1 MKNQT
6 LVIFLLLGTFLSL
19 SAQENNALLAG
30 ENLKYRIHLGFINAA
45 EATIKSSS
53 ATSTI
58 GDQTTRKV
66 EIEGKTTGVLE
77 LFSPLRDYWSA
88 QIDTETLLPLKTE
101 MRKREGRYRKEETV
115 LYQMDKGFAKITS
128 PQNKPVSST
137 LAGPKELL
145 DLISAYYFLRSKPVA
160 DKKPGSRWSA
170 QVLVDSKIYELVLVV
185 RSRETIETEAGS
197 KSSIKTNILL
207 PKNNLFKE
215 EDAIRLWISD
225 DEYQVPLKVQVNLK
239 IGFLTID
246 LVDYS
251 IQGKKIYFP
260 KASL

>member
-6 LVIFLLLGTFLSL
+6 LVIFLFLCSFLSL
-19 SAQENNALLAG
+19 TAQENNALIAG
-30 ENLKYRIHLGFINAA
+30 EYLKYRIHLGIINAA
-45 EATIKSSS
+45 EATIKSSPN
-53 ATSTI
+53 TSYI
-58 GDQTTRKV
+58 GEQTVRKV

-88 QIDTETLLPLKTE
+88 QIDTQSLLPIKTE
-101 MRKREGRYRKEETV
+101 MRKKEGRYRKEETV

-128 PQNKPVSST
+128 PQNKPVVSSI
-137 LAGPKELL
+137 AGPKDLL
-145 DLISAYYFLRSKPVA
+145 DLISAYYFLRSKPVSE
-160 DKKPGSRWSA
+160 KKAGSRWSA

-185 RSRETIETEAGS
+185 RSKDQIETEAG
-197 KSSIKTNILL
+197 KMSSIKSNILL

-225 DEYQVPLKVQVNLK
+225 DDYQVPLKVQVNLK

-246 LVDYS
+246 LIDYR
-251 IQGKKIYFP
+251 IQGKPIYFP

>member
-6 LVIFLLLGTFLSL
+6 LVIFLYLCSFLSL
-19 SAQENNALLAG
+19 YGQENNALIAG

-45 EATIKSSS
+45 EATIKSS
-53 ATSTI
+53 ANTSNW
-58 GDQTTRKV
+58 GDKKVRKV

-88 QIDTETLLPLKTE
+88 NIDTETLLPIKTE

-115 LYQMDKGFAKITS
+115 LYQMDKGFARITS
-128 PQNKPVSST
+128 PQNKPVTST
-137 LAGPKELL
+137 MAGPKDLL
-145 DLISAYYFLRSKPVA
+145 DLISAYYFLRSKPVS

-185 RSRETIETEAGS
+185 KAKETIETEAG
-197 KSSIKTNILL
+197 KKASIKTNILL

-225 DEYQVPLKVQVNLK
+225 DDYQVPLKVQVNLK

-246 LVDYS
+246 LVDYT
-251 IQGKKIYFP
+251 IAGKKIYFP

>member
-6 LVIFLLLGTFLSL
+6 LVIFLFLCTFWSL
-19 SAQENNALLAG
+19 FAQENKALIAG
-30 ENLKYRIHLGFINAA
+30 ENLQYRIHLGFINAA
-45 EATIKSSS
+45 EATIKSSPEI
-53 ATSTI
+53 STI
-58 GDQTTRKV
+58 GDQTVRKV

-88 QIDTETLLPLKTE
+88 QLDTESLFPLKTE
-101 MRKREGRYRKEETV
+101 MRKREGRYRKQETV

-128 PQNKPVSST
+128 PQNKPVTST
-137 LAGPKELL
+137 ISGPKDLL
-145 DLISAYYFLRSKPVA
+145 DLISAYYFLRSKPVS

-185 RSRETIETEAGS
+185 RAKETIETESGKRA
-197 KSSIKTNILL
+197 SIKTNILL

-225 DEYQVPLKVQVNLK
+225 DAYQVPLKVQVNLK

-246 LVDYS
+246 LIDYT
-251 IQGKKIYFP
+251 ILGKKIYFP

>member
-1 MKNQT
+1 
-6 LVIFLLLGTFLSL
+6 LRLF
-19 SAQENNALLAG
+19 AQENNALIAG

-45 EATIKSSS
+45 EATIKSSPN
-53 ATSTI
+53 TSTI
-58 GDQTTRKV
+58 DDQTVRKV
-66 EIEGKTTGVLE
+66 EIEGKTTGVFE
-77 LFSPLRDYWSA
+77 LFSPLKDYWSA
-88 QIDTETLLPLKTE
+88 QIDIKSLLPIKTE

-128 PQNKPVSST
+128 PQNKPVSSII
-137 LAGPKELL
+137 AGPKDLL
-145 DLISAYYFLRSKPVA
+145 DLISAYYFLRSKPVS

-185 RSRETIETEAGS
+185 RAKEVIETETG
-197 KSSIKTNILL
+197 KRTSIKTNILL

-260 KASL
+260 RASL

>member
-1 MKNQT
+1 MKNKT
-6 LVIFLLLGTFLSL
+6 LVIFLFLCTFWSL
-19 SAQENNALLAG
+19 FAQENKALIAG
-30 ENLKYRIHLGFINAA
+30 ENLQYRIHLGFINAA
-45 EATIKSSS
+45 EATIKSSPEI
-53 ATSTI
+53 STI
-58 GDQTTRKV
+58 GHQTVRKV

-88 QIDTETLLPLKTE
+88 QLDTESLFPLKTE
-101 MRKREGRYRKEETV
+101 MRKREGRYRKQETV

-128 PQNKPVSST
+128 PQNKPVTST
-137 LAGPKELL
+137 ISGPKDLL
-145 DLISAYYFLRSKPVA
+145 DLISAYYFLRSKPVS

-185 RSRETIETEAGS
+185 RAKETIETESGKRA
-197 KSSIKTNILL
+197 SIKTNILL

-225 DEYQVPLKVQVNLK
+225 DAYQVPLKVQVNLK

-246 LVDYS
+246 LIDYT
-251 IQGKKIYFP
+251 ILGKKIYFP

>member
-6 LVIFLLLGTFLSL
+6 LVIFLFLCTFWSL
-19 SAQENNALLAG
+19 SAQENKALIAG
-30 ENLKYRIHLGFINAA
+30 ENLQYRIHLGFINAA
-45 EATIKSSS
+45 EATIKSSPEI
-53 ATSTI
+53 STI
-58 GDQTTRKV
+58 GHQTVRKV

-77 LFSPLRDYWSA
+77 LLSPLRDYWSA
-88 QIDTETLLPLKTE
+88 QLDTESLFPLKTE
-101 MRKREGRYRKEETV
+101 MRKREGRYRKQETV

-128 PQNKPVSST
+128 PQNKPVTST
-137 LAGPKELL
+137 ISGPKDLL
-145 DLISAYYFLRSKPVA
+145 DLISAYYFLRSKPVS

-185 RSRETIETEAGS
+185 RAKETIETESGKRA
-197 KSSIKTNILL
+197 SIKTNILL

-225 DEYQVPLKVQVNLK
+225 DAYQVPLKVQVNLK

-246 LVDYS
+246 LIDYT
-251 IQGKKIYFP
+251 ILGKKIYFP

>member
-6 LVIFLLLGTFLSL
+6 LVIFLFLSSAL
-19 SAQENNALLAG
+19 RLFAQENSTLLAG

-53 ATSTI
+53 GTTI
-58 GDQTTRKV
+58 NGDQKLRKV

-88 QIDTETLLPLKTE
+88 QIDTETLLPVKTE

-115 LYQMDKGFAKITS
+115 VYQMDKGYARITS
-128 PQNKPVSST
+128 PQNKPITTT
-137 LAGPKELL
+137 LSGPKDLL
-145 DLISAYYFLRSKPVA
+145 DLISAYYFIRNKPVTE
-160 DKKPGSRWSA
+160 KKPGSRWSA
-170 QVLVDSKIYELVLVV
+170 QVLVDSKIYDLVLVV
-185 RSRETIETEAGS
+185 KSKEVIETNAGK

-246 LVDYS
+246 LIDYS
-251 IQGKKIYFP
+251 IQGKRIYFP
-260 KASL
+260 SATL

>member
-6 LVIFLLLGTFLSL
+6 LVIFLFLCTFWSL
-19 SAQENNALLAG
+19 SAQENKALIAG
-30 ENLKYRIHLGFINAA
+30 ENLQYRIHLGFINAA
-45 EATIKSSS
+45 EATIKSSPEI
-53 ATSTI
+53 STI
-58 GDQTTRKV
+58 GHQTVRKV

-88 QIDTETLLPLKTE
+88 QLDTESLFPLKTE
-101 MRKREGRYRKEETV
+101 MRKREGRYRKQETV

-128 PQNKPVSST
+128 PQNKPVTST
-137 LAGPKELL
+137 ISGPKDLL
-145 DLISAYYFLRSKPVA
+145 DLISAYYFLRSKPVS

-185 RSRETIETEAGS
+185 KAKETIETESGKRA
-197 KSSIKTNILL
+197 SIKTNILL

-225 DEYQVPLKVQVNLK
+225 DAYQVPLKVQVNLK

-246 LVDYS
+246 LIDYT
-251 IQGKKIYFP
+251 ILGKKIYFP

>member
-1 MKNQT
+1 MKNQS
-6 LVIFLLLGTFLSL
+6 LVIFLFLCTCL
-19 SAQENNALLAG
+19 NLFGQENNALIAG

-45 EATIKSSS
+45 EATIKSSTG
-53 ATSTI
+53 TSLI
-58 GDQTTRKV
+58 EDQIVRKV
-66 EIEGKTTGVLE
+66 EIEGKTTGMLE

-88 QIDTETLLPLKTE
+88 QIDTKTLLPLKTE

-115 LYQMDKGFAKITS
+115 LYQMDKGYAKIHS
-128 PQNKPVSST
+128 PQNKPVNST
-137 LAGPKELL
+137 MSGPKDLL
-145 DLISAYYFLRSKPVA
+145 DLISAYYFLRSKPVS

-185 RSRETIETEAGS
+185 KAKEIIETETGKKA
-197 KSSIKTNILL
+197 SIKTNILL

-225 DEYQVPLKVQVNLK
+225 DEYQVPLKIQVNLK

-246 LVDYS
+246 LIDYS

>member
-1 MKNQT
+1 MKNKT
-6 LVIFLLLGTFLSL
+6 LVIFLLFSSIMGIY
-19 SAQENNALLAG
+19 AQGNSPLIAG

-45 EATIKSSS
+45 EATIKSSPV
-53 ATSTI
+53 TSSW
-58 GDQTTRKV
+58 GNQTVRKV

-88 QIDTETLLPLKTE
+88 QIDTETILPVKTE
-101 MRKREGRYRKEETV
+101 MRKKEGRYRKEETV
-115 LYQMDKGFAKITS
+115 IYQMDKGYARITS
-128 PQNKPVSST
+128 PQNKPVT
-137 LAGPKELL
+137 TTINGPKELL
-145 DLISAYYFLRSKPVA
+145 DLISAYYFLRSKPVSE
-160 DKKPGSRWSA
+160 KKPGSRWSA
-170 QVLVDSKIYELVLVV
+170 QALVDSKIYELVLVV
-185 RSRETIETEAGS
+185 KSKEVIETEAGK

-246 LVDYS
+246 LIEYS
-251 IQGKKIYFP
+251 IQGKKIYLP
-260 KASL
+260 KANL

>member
-6 LVIFLLLGTFLSL
+6 LVIFLFVCSCLRLF
-19 SAQENNALLAG
+19 AQENNALIAG

-45 EATIKSSS
+45 EATIKSSPI
-53 ATSTI
+53 TSTI
-58 GDQTTRKV
+58 DDQTVRKV
-66 EIEGKTTGVLE
+66 EIEGKTTGVFE
-77 LFSPLRDYWSA
+77 LFSPLKDYWSA
-88 QIDTETLLPLKTE
+88 QIDIKTLLPIKTE

-137 LAGPKELL
+137 IAGPKDLL
-145 DLISAYYFLRSKPVA
+145 DLISAYYFLRSKPVS

-185 RSRETIETEAGS
+185 RAKEVIETETG
-197 KSSIKTNILL
+197 KRSSIKTNILL

>member
-6 LVIFLLLGTFLSL
+6 LVIFLFLCSFWSL
-19 SAQENNALLAG
+19 FAQENNALIAA

-53 ATSTI
+53 VTSKM
-58 GDQTTRKV
+58 GDRTVRKV
-66 EIEGKTTGVLE
+66 EIEGVTTGVLE
-77 LFSPLRDYWSA
+77 LFSPLKDYWSA
-88 QIDTETLLPLKTE
+88 QIDTETMLPLKTE

-128 PQNKPVSST
+128 PQNKPVTST
-137 LAGPKELL
+137 IHGPKDLL
-145 DLISAYYFLRSKPVA
+145 DLISAYYFLRSKPVTE
-160 DKKPGSRWSA
+160 KKPGSRWSA

-185 RSRETIETEAGS
+185 KSKETINTEAG
-197 KSSIKTNILL
+197 KKTSIKTNILL
-207 PKNNLFKE
+207 PKNDMFKE

-225 DEYQVPLKVQVNLK
+225 DEYQVPLKIQVNLK

-246 LVDYS
+246 LIDYN

>member
-6 LVIFLLLGTFLSL
+6 LVIFLFLCSFFSL
-19 SAQENNALLAG
+19 YGQNNTALIAG

-45 EATIKSSS
+45 EATIKSS
-53 ATSTI
+53 AGTSI
-58 GDQTTRKV
+58 IENQIVRKV

-88 QIDTETLLPLKTE
+88 QIDTKTLLPHRTE

-115 LYQMDKGFAKITS
+115 LYQMDKGYARIYS
-128 PQNKPVSST
+128 PQNKPVNST
-137 LAGPKELL
+137 MSGPKDLL
-145 DLISAYYFLRSKPVA
+145 DLISAYYFLRSKPVS

-185 RSRETIETEAGS
+185 KAKEIIETETGKKA
-197 KSSIKTNILL
+197 SIKTNILL

-215 EDAIRLWISD
+215 EDSIRLWISD
-225 DEYQVPLKVQVNLK
+225 DEYQVPLKIQVNLK

-246 LVDYS
+246 LIDYS

>member
-6 LVIFLLLGTFLSL
+6 LVILLFFSSILSL
-19 SAQENNALLAG
+19 FGQQNSPLLAG

-45 EATIKSSS
+45 EATIKSSPG
-53 ATSTI
+53 TTTL
-58 GDQTTRKV
+58 GDQTLRKV

-88 QIDTETLLPLKTE
+88 QIDTESLLPVKTE
-101 MRKREGRYRKEETV
+101 MRKKEGRYRKEETV
-115 LYQMDKGFAKITS
+115 LYQMDKGFARITS
-128 PQNKPVSST
+128 PQNKPVTST
-137 LAGPKELL
+137 INGPKDLL
-145 DLISAYYFLRSKPVA
+145 DLISAYYFLRSKPVSE
-160 DKKPGSRWSA
+160 KKPGSRWSA

-185 RSRETIETEAGS
+185 RSKETIETEAG
-197 KSSIKTNILL
+197 KKASIKTNILL

-246 LVDYS
+246 LIDYS

-260 KASL
+260 KATL

>member
-6 LVIFLLLGTFLSL
+6 LVIFLFLCTFWSL
-19 SAQENNALLAG
+19 FAQENKALIAG
-30 ENLKYRIHLGFINAA
+30 ENLQYRIHLGFINAA
-45 EATIKSSS
+45 EATIKSSPEI
-53 ATSTI
+53 STI
-58 GDQTTRKV
+58 GLQTVRKV

-88 QIDTETLLPLKTE
+88 QLDTESLFPLKTE
-101 MRKREGRYRKEETV
+101 MRKREGRYRKQETV

-128 PQNKPVSST
+128 PQNKPVTST
-137 LAGPKELL
+137 ISGPKDLL
-145 DLISAYYFLRSKPVA
+145 DLISAYYFLRSKPVS

-185 RSRETIETEAGS
+185 RAKETIETESGKRA
-197 KSSIKTNILL
+197 SIKTNILL

-225 DEYQVPLKVQVNLK
+225 DAYQVPLKVQVNLK

-246 LVDYS
+246 LIDYT
-251 IQGKKIYFP
+251 ILGKKIYFP

>member
-45 EATIKSSS
+45 EATIKSSTG
-53 ATSTI
+53 TSPW
-58 GDQTTRKV
+58 GDQTLRKV

-88 QIDTETLLPLKTE
+88 QIDTESLLPIKTE
-101 MRKREGRYRKEETV
+101 MRKKEGRYRKEETV
-115 LYQMDKGFAKITS
+115 LYQMDKGFARITS
-128 PQNKPVSST
+128 PQNKPITST
-137 LAGPKELL
+137 INGPKDLL
-145 DLISAYYFLRSKPVA
+145 DLISAYYFLRSKPVSE
-160 DKKPGSRWSA
+160 KKPGSRWSA

-185 RSRETIETEAGS
+185 RSKETIETEAG
-197 KSSIKTNILL
+197 KKASIKTNILL

-246 LVDYS
+246 LIDYS

-260 KASL
+260 KATL

>member
-6 LVIFLLLGTFLSL
+6 LVIFLFLCTFWSL
-19 SAQENNALLAG
+19 FAQENKALIAG
-30 ENLKYRIHLGFINAA
+30 ENLQYRIHLGFINAA
-45 EATIKSSS
+45 EATIKSSPEI
-53 ATSTI
+53 STI
-58 GDQTTRKV
+58 GDQTVRKV

-88 QIDTETLLPLKTE
+88 QLDTESLFPLKTE
-101 MRKREGRYRKEETV
+101 MRKREGRYRKQETV

-128 PQNKPVSST
+128 PQNKPVTST
-137 LAGPKELL
+137 ISGPKDLL
-145 DLISAYYFLRSKPVA
+145 DLISAYYFLRSKPVS

-185 RSRETIETEAGS
+185 RAKETIETESGKRA
-197 KSSIKTNILL
+197 SIKTNILL

-225 DEYQVPLKVQVNLK
+225 DAYQVPLKVQVNLK

-246 LVDYS
+246 LIDYT
-251 IQGKKIYFP
+251 ILGKKIYLP

>member
-6 LVIFLLLGTFLSL
+6 LVILLFFSSILSLLGQQNSP
-19 SAQENNALLAG
+19 LLAG

-145 DLISAYYFLRSKPVA
+145 DLISAYYFLRSKPVG

-239 IGFLTID
+239 IGFLSID
-246 LVDYS
+246 LTDYK
-251 IQGKKIYFP
+251 IQGKKIY
-260 KASL
+260 

>member
-6 LVIFLLLGTFLSL
+6 LVILLFFSSILSLLGQQNSPI
-19 SAQENNALLAG
+19 LAG

-45 EATIKSSS
+45 EATIKSSTG
-53 ATSTI
+53 TSTW
-58 GDQTTRKV
+58 GNQTLRKV

-88 QIDTETLLPLKTE
+88 QIDTETLLPVKTE
-101 MRKREGRYRKEETV
+101 MRKKEGRYRKEETV
-115 LYQMDKGFAKITS
+115 LYQMDKGFARITS
-128 PQNKPVSST
+128 PQNRPVT
-137 LAGPKELL
+137 TTINGPKELL
-145 DLISAYYFLRSKPVA
+145 DLISAYYFLRSKPVSE
-160 DKKPGSRWSA
+160 KKTGSRWSA

-185 RSRETIETEAGS
+185 RSKETIETETGKKA
-197 KSSIKTNILL
+197 SIKTNILL

-246 LVDYS
+246 LIDYS

-260 KASL
+260 KATL

>member
-6 LVIFLLLGTFLSL
+6 LVIFLFLCTFWSL
-19 SAQENNALLAG
+19 FAQENKALIAG
-30 ENLKYRIHLGFINAA
+30 ENLQYRIHLGFINAA
-45 EATIKSSS
+45 EATIKSSPEI
-53 ATSTI
+53 STI
-58 GDQTTRKV
+58 GHQTVRKV

-88 QIDTETLLPLKTE
+88 QLDTESLFPLKTE
-101 MRKREGRYRKEETV
+101 MRKREGRYRKQETV

-128 PQNKPVSST
+128 PQNKPVTST
-137 LAGPKELL
+137 ISGSKDLL
-145 DLISAYYFLRSKPVA
+145 DLISAYYFLRSKPVS

-185 RSRETIETEAGS
+185 RAKETIETESGKRA
-197 KSSIKTNILL
+197 SIKTNILL

-225 DEYQVPLKVQVNLK
+225 DAYQVPLKVQVNLK

-246 LVDYS
+246 LIDYT
-251 IQGKKIYFP
+251 ILGKKIYFP

>member
-6 LVIFLLLGTFLSL
+6 LVIFLFFQAIYCLQ
-19 SAQENNALLAG
+19 AQENNPLIAG

-53 ATSTI
+53 GTSNI
-58 GDQTTRKV
+58 GNQTLRKV

-101 MRKREGRYRKEETV
+101 MQKKEGRYRKEETV
-115 LYQMDKGFAKITS
+115 LYQMDKGYARITS
-128 PQNKPVSST
+128 PQNKPVTST
-137 LAGPKELL
+137 ISGPKDLL
-145 DLISAYYFLRSKPVA
+145 DLISAYYFLRSKPVSE
-160 DKKPGSRWSA
+160 KKPGARWAA

-185 RSRETIETEAGS
+185 RSKETIETEVGKKA
-197 KSSIKTNILL
+197 SIKTNILL

-215 EDAIRLWISD
+215 EDSIRLWISD

-246 LVDYS
+246 LIDYR
-251 IQGKKIYFP
+251 IQGKNIYFP
-260 KASL
+260 KATL

>member
-6 LVIFLLLGTFLSL
+6 LVIFLFLCTFWSL
-19 SAQENNALLAG
+19 FAQENKALIAG
-30 ENLKYRIHLGFINAA
+30 ENLQYRIHLGFINAA
-45 EATIKSSS
+45 EATIKSSPEI
-53 ATSTI
+53 STI
-58 GDQTTRKV
+58 GHQTARKV

-88 QIDTETLLPLKTE
+88 QLDTESLFPLKTE
-101 MRKREGRYRKEETV
+101 MRKREGRYRKQETV

-128 PQNKPVSST
+128 PQNKPVTST
-137 LAGPKELL
+137 ISGPKDLL
-145 DLISAYYFLRSKPVA
+145 DLISAYYFLRSKPVS

-185 RSRETIETEAGS
+185 RAKETIETESGKRA
-197 KSSIKTNILL
+197 SIKTNILL

-225 DEYQVPLKVQVNLK
+225 DAYQVPLKVQVNLK

-246 LVDYS
+246 LIDYT
-251 IQGKKIYFP
+251 ILGKKIYFP

>member
-6 LVIFLLLGTFLSL
+6 LVIFLFLCTFWSL
-19 SAQENNALLAG
+19 FAQENKALIAG
-30 ENLKYRIHLGFINAA
+30 ENLQYRIHLGFINAA
-45 EATIKSSS
+45 EATIKSSPEI
-53 ATSTI
+53 STI
-58 GDQTTRKV
+58 GHQTVRKV

-88 QIDTETLLPLKTE
+88 QLDTESLFPLKTE
-101 MRKREGRYRKEETV
+101 MRKREGRYRKQETV

-128 PQNKPVSST
+128 PQNNPVTST
-137 LAGPKELL
+137 ISGPKDLL
-145 DLISAYYFLRSKPVA
+145 DLISAYYFLRSKPVS
-160 DKKPGSRWSA
+160 DKKPGSRWAA

-185 RSRETIETEAGS
+185 RAKETIETESGKRA
-197 KSSIKTNILL
+197 SIKTNILL

-225 DEYQVPLKVQVNLK
+225 DAYQVPLKVQVNLK

-246 LVDYS
+246 LIDYT
-251 IQGKKIYFP
+251 ILGKKIYFP

>member
-1 MKNQT
+1 
-6 LVIFLLLGTFLSL
+6 LRLF
-19 SAQENNALLAG
+19 AQENNALIAG

-45 EATIKSSS
+45 EATIKSSPN
-53 ATSTI
+53 TSTI
-58 GDQTTRKV
+58 DDQTVRKV
-66 EIEGKTTGVLE
+66 EIEGKTTGVFE
-77 LFSPLRDYWSA
+77 LFSPLKDYWSA
-88 QIDTETLLPLKTE
+88 QIDIKTLLPIKTE

-137 LAGPKELL
+137 IAGPKDLL
-145 DLISAYYFLRSKPVA
+145 DLISAYYFLRSKPVS

-185 RSRETIETEAGS
+185 RAKEVIETATG
-197 KSSIKTNILL
+197 KRTSIKTNILL